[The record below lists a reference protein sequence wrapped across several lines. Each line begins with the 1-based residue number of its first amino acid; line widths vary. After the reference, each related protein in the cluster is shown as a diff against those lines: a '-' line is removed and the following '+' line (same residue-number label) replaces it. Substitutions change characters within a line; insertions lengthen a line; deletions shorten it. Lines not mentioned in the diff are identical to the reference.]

1 MNTTTKRFAAF
12 GVTGVAATALV
23 IGGLVLPAQA
33 TEYAPTPAGSTSNS
47 SLESNSSSSSDRAS
61 NSSFENALDAAILS
75 KLTNTFS
82 GGDVNTDASG
92 TSILNGPLVSGNE
105 IGNGT
110 SLLNGNNTPI
120 ASGNDVAAPIA
131 SGNDTSVDAPVTAP
145 VDVAAP
151 VDVTAPVE
159 TETSTESND
168 DSSSNTDTDI
178 NTGVNNLVDDLLGGS
193 GSGSDTNGSFGSSSS
208 GGLNLGSL
216 FGR

>member
-1 MNTTTKRFAAF
+1 MSTTTKRFAVF
-12 GVTGVAATALV
+12 GGTGVAATALIV
-23 IGGLVLPAQA
+23 VGLVLPAQA
-33 TEYAPTPAGSTSNS
+33 TEYAPTPAGSTWS
-47 SLESNSSSSSDRAS
+47 SSSESNSSRSSDRTS

-110 SLLNGNNTPI
+110 SILNGNNTPI
-120 ASGNDVAAPIA
+120 ASGNDVAAP
-131 SGNDTSVDAPVTAP
+131 
-145 VDVAAP
+145 VDVM
-151 VDVTAPVE
+151 APVE
-159 TETSTESND
+159 TDTTTESND

-193 GSGSDTNGSFGSSSS
+193 GSGSDTNESFGSSSS